1 MEPQKIERTFS
12 NARFSTS
19 RGSRHS
25 KAKCVLTT
33 ILIVEDD
40 PKTAALIDRYL
51 AKEGFLTQ
59 TANDGR
65 RALDVFR
72 DIQPDLILLD
82 AMLPHLD
89 GFEVCAAI
97 RRTSNVPILFL
108 TARAEEADLVLGLGL
123 GADDYLA
130 KPFSPRELVARVK
143 ALLRRARVSQDVN
156 NSTTQVISGLQYVNN
171 KRRFELN
178 GQTLDLT
185 PIEFTLLQAMFGA
198 PGRVFLR
205 SELLDKLYPSGDPV
219 IDRVVDVH
227 IGKLR
232 QKLGDDPNQPT
243 YIHTVRGLGY
253 RFADSETP

>member
-1 MEPQKIERTFS
+1 M
-12 NARFSTS
+12 
-19 RGSRHS
+19 
-25 KAKCVLTT
+25 TT

-40 PKTAALIDRYL
+40 SKTADLIDRYL
-51 AKEGFLTQ
+51 VKEGFETR
-59 TANDGR
+59 TAIDGR
-65 RALDVFR
+65 KALEVFAEV
-72 DIQPDLILLD
+72 QPDLILLD

-123 GADDYLA
+123 GADDYVA

-143 ALLRRARVSQDVN
+143 SLLRRVRDSQHPKVQA
-156 NSTTQVISGLQYVNN
+156 TQVISGLMYVIN

-178 GQTLDLT
+178 SQPLELT
-185 PIEFTLLQAMFGA
+185 PIEFTLLQALFGA

-205 SELLDKLYPSGDPV
+205 TELLDKIYPSGDPV

-232 QKLGDDPNQPT
+232 QKLGDDPNRPT

-253 RFADSETP
+253 RFADSESPCAHR